1 MKEPIRIRRKAMKK
15 GMLGLIM
22 VLVMLAGAAE
32 AVPLPPGDVDLV
44 DTDLSL
50 EVDTGDG
57 IVQADCSGPASIQRS
72 DPPEEPN
79 AQGLIEIQTEI
90 LSLDLA
96 CSDGMQV
103 RLSQT
108 RRSQGKIQVDGRGT
122 ADSFFDV
129 FTADSF
135 FDVFVEIEMPQKNLM
150 LTNQESAAHL
160 QAKIVHIPP
169 FSSPHFLFVPII
181 LVSTQTEVTAR
192 LNRMRFHVKRPL
204 KVESRGEVSPV
215 FSCFYECKQ
224 ERTGRNPRW
233 LELTTLM
240 LVNQSRDRLAAQI
253 VFFNGREAPIAK
265 TSTILSPQ
273 DLDEINVCE
282 TLNRGGVQVPSA
294 GVIEVVLG
302 VPVPTPVGT
311 APAFLPKG
319 GAYGWIKNISGKFS
333 KSVDEPFQ
341 GTVTGIAK
349 TECRVVG
356 PNVITAK
363 EILTIFNR
371 TDIKPINPRLIEDT
385 ADPQ

>member
-1 MKEPIRIRRKAMKK
+1 MRK
-15 GMLGLIM
+15 GMLGLVM
-22 VLVMLAGAAE
+22 ALVMLAGVVE
-32 AVPLPPGDVDLV
+32 AVPLPPGDVDVL

-50 EVDTGDG
+50 EVDTGNG
-57 IVQADCSGPASIQRS
+57 IVQADCSGPATIKRNN
-72 DPPEEPN
+72 PGEPN
-79 AQGLIEIQTEI
+79 AAGLIEIQTEI

-103 RLSQT
+103 RLGPT
-108 RRSQGKIQVDGRGT
+108 RKSQGKIQVDGRGT

-150 LTNQESAAHL
+150 LTNQESAARL

-181 LVSTQTEVTAR
+181 LVSNQQTAVTPM

-224 ERTGRNPRW
+224 DKGRNPRW

-265 TSTILSPQ
+265 TSTPLSPQ

-302 VPVPTPVGT
+302 VPVPTPGT

-319 GAYGWIKNISGKFS
+319 GAYGWIKNISGKFT
-333 KSVDEPFQ
+333 KSVDEPFE

-363 EILTIFNR
+363 EILTIYNR
-371 TDIKPINPRLIEDT
+371 TDIKSVDPRLIEGT